1 MINNVAFGASSNISN
16 FSKVQ
21 NEVEPASALKTKS
34 AERDVFVRS
43 ANTEMFSEIKRTAKS
58 LTQDDAHSL
67 AQKYD
72 VTNMT
77 RNEFNQLLSEL
88 RNMGIINSQ
97 DFSVGYG
104 GEIPH
109 DLKEG
114 EVRMTYGAPD
124 ESIRWPMGNER
135 VDFIKLLRSCANY
148 CSDFAADQEEDSDG
162 RKVGNSLA
170 DSYHRLIDVLE
181 QIKKA
186 EKENK
191 SASTSKVD

>member
-43 ANTEMFSEIKRTAKS
+43 ANTEMFSEVKRTAKS

-88 RNMGIINSQ
+88 RNMGVISSQ
-97 DFSVGYG
+97 DFSAGYG
-104 GEIPH
+104 GEIPCY
-109 DLKEG
+109 LKEG
-114 EVRMTYGAPD
+114 ESVMTEGPL
-124 ESIRWPMGNER
+124 EEPTWPMGNER

-162 RKVGNSLA
+162 KKVGNSLA